1 MKAGS
6 LAMLLVSFLLML
18 FLASPAT
25 IAADAP
31 KEPITIKIEG
41 AKMPPV
47 AFSHEAHQKRG
58 IDCAKCHHK
67 DAKDPKACTIC
78 HEKEPK
84 GAAIPAKEAFHNMCI
99 SCHKDMAKDG
109 LKAPTKCMECHK
121 R

>member
-67 DAKDPKACTIC
+67 DAKDPQSLYDLSRERA
-78 HEKEPK
+78 ERRGNP
-84 GAAIPAKEAFHNMCI
+84 GQGSLPQYV
-99 SCHKDMAKDG
+99 HK
-109 LKAPTKCMECHK
+109 LP
-121 R
+121 